1 MKVQQDPP
9 SQPLRFPRNFIT
21 GVILAL
27 ICLWFSDWLPLHH
40 KNEYMICSKLGSIY
54 TVDENKPQ
62 VECIAIKG
70 TRISDTGSLQ
80 ELQSRRNAVSWLQ
93 AWPLTLL
100 SQYPRVSYV
109 DSNSIVIPGLVGALV
124 LFIFSEKEF

>member
-1 MKVQQDPP
+1 MKVQQENPP
-9 SQPLRFPRNFIT
+9 AQPLRFPRNFIT
-21 GVILAL
+21 GAILAF
-27 ICLWFSDWLPLHH
+27 ICLWSSDWLPVHD
-40 KNEYMICSKLGSIY
+40 KNEYMICSKSGSIY

-80 ELQSRRNAVSWLQ
+80 ELQSRKNAAPWLRT
-93 AWPLTLL
+93 WPLTLL

-109 DSNSIVIPGLVGALV
+109 DSNSIVIPGLAGALV
-124 LFIFSEKEF
+124 L